1 MLHSAKRNSQSTWR
15 CRRTPRS
22 NAVNLSTSCTLA
34 MPKCSS
40 TCWIQVQTRWES
52 GCGNIDLHEMLCEAL
67 LRADHVQD
75 FNFVIASCCFG
86 NPYPI
91 PYPLVFDN
99 ELNAESV

>member
-1 MLHSAKRNSQSTWR
+1 
-15 CRRTPRS
+15 
-22 NAVNLSTSCTLA
+22 

-52 GCGNIDLHEMLCEAL
+52 GCGNIDLHEI
-67 LRADHVQD
+67 DHVQV

-91 PYPLVFDN
+91 PYHLVFDN